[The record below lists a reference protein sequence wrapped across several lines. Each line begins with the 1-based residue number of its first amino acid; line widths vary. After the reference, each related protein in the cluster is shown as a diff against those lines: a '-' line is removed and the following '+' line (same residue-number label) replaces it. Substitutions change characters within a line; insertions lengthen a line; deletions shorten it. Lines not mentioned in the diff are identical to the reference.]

1 MNGFWKNW
9 MIVWCW
15 ATLGFGV
22 VLAAAVAP
30 GPDLPARL
38 FYDLI
43 EWPLD
48 GNVAFESRTRFTAGV
63 RGAVRS
69 GWAITIFGMIKAAE
83 TSGAPVWRAL
93 TTAMVVWYVIDSALS
108 IFSGFPLN
116 AVSNTVFLVTFLVPV
131 LATNVLSK

>member
-9 MIVWCW
+9 MAAWCW
-15 ATLGFGV
+15 ATAGFGV
-22 VLAAAVAP
+22 ILAAAASP
-30 GPDLPARL
+30 ATEMPARL

-48 GNVAFESRTRFTAGV
+48 GNVAFEARTRFTAAV
-63 RGAVRS
+63 LGAVMI

-83 TSGAPVWRAL
+83 TLGAPVWRAL

-108 IFSGFPLN
+108 VLSGVPVN
-116 AVSNTVFLVTFLVPV
+116 AVSNTVFLVTYLAPV
-131 LATNVLSK
+131 LATGVLSK